1 MKAEMTLAEWIGK
14 RQQSVRLTSLKT
26 YESYERAHI
35 IPFLGRQ
42 KLVSI
47 SNQQMLEFR
56 EHLKRKEKLAPKTIR
71 DIQGHL
77 IKILKDAKSHGYIE
91 AVPEAAKAVL
101 KTSEKPILSQ
111 SEQKILCETLKKDLN
126 AKSMAVLL
134 SVGAG
139 LRLGEVMGLNVGDV
153 DLEAGVLRVRY
164 SRQRVKTAEEDK
176 TSVIKTALKTGK
188 SRRDIPLN
196 APLKEILK
204 EYLKHST
211 QKVIQKPLISWKEKK
226 PIDARTIQYYFT
238 ELKKSHQLDPL
249 VTFHSLRHSFA
260 TRALEAGVD
269 MQALSELMGHSSVAF
284 TLSCYGHC
292 ATEHKRAQMEKM
304 AQCWP

>member
-1 MKAEMTLAEWIGK
+1 
-14 RQQSVRLTSLKT
+14 
-26 YESYERAHI
+26 
-35 IPFLGRQ
+35 
-42 KLVSI
+42 
-47 SNQQMLEFR
+47 
-56 EHLKRKEKLAPKTIR
+56 
-71 DIQGHL
+71 
-77 IKILKDAKSHGYIE
+77 
-91 AVPEAAKAVL
+91 
-101 KTSEKPILSQ
+101 
-111 SEQKILCETLKKDLN
+111 
-126 AKSMAVLL
+126 MAVLL

-292 ATEHKRAQMEKM
+292 ATELKRAQMEKM

>member
-14 RQQSVRLTSLKT
+14 RQQEVRPTSLKT

-35 IPFLGRQ
+35 IPFLGSQR
-42 KLVSI
+42 LVSI
-47 SNQQMLEFR
+47 SNQHMLEFR

-91 AVPEAAKAVL
+91 AVPETAKAVL
-101 KTSEKPILSQ
+101 KTREKPILSQ

-134 SVGAG
+134 SIGAG
-139 LRLGEVMGLNVGDV
+139 LRLGEVMGLSVGDV

-176 TSVIKTALKTGK
+176 TNVVKTALKTGK

-211 QKVIQKPLISWKEKK
+211 QKDIQKPLISWKEKK
-226 PIDARTIQYYFT
+226 SIDARTIQYYFT
-238 ELKKSHQLDPL
+238 ELKKSHQLDLNPK
-249 VTFHSLRHSFA
+249 S
-260 TRALEAGVD
+260 
-269 MQALSELMGHSSVAF
+269 
-284 TLSCYGHC
+284 
-292 ATEHKRAQMEKM
+292 
-304 AQCWP
+304 

>member
-14 RQQSVRLTSLKT
+14 RQQAVRLTSLKT

-77 IKILKDAKSHGYIE
+77 IKILKDAKIHGYIE
-91 AVPEAAKAVL
+91 AVEAAKAVL

-111 SEQKILCETLKKDLN
+111 SEQRILCETLKKDLN

-153 DLEAGVLRVRY
+153 DLEAGILRVRY

-196 APLKEILK
+196 EPLKEILK

-211 QKVIQKPLISWKEKK
+211 QKDIHKPLISWKEKK

-238 ELKKSHQLDPL
+238 E
-249 VTFHSLRHSFA
+249 
-260 TRALEAGVD
+260 
-269 MQALSELMGHSSVAF
+269 
-284 TLSCYGHC
+284 
-292 ATEHKRAQMEKM
+292 
-304 AQCWP
+304 

>member
-1 MKAEMTLAEWIGK
+1 MKTEMTLAEWIGK
-14 RQQSVRLTSLKT
+14 RQQAVRLTSLKT

-35 IPFLGRQ
+35 IPFLGSQ
-42 KLVSI
+42 SLVSI
-47 SNQQMLEFR
+47 NNQRMLEFR

-77 IKILKDAKSHGYIE
+77 IKILKDAKERGYIE
-91 AVPEAAKAVL
+91 ALPEAPKTAL
-101 KTSEKPILSQ
+101 KIREKPVLSQ

-134 SVGAG
+134 SAGAG

-153 DLEAGVLRVRY
+153 DLDAGVLRVRY
-164 SRQRVKTAEEDK
+164 SRQRVKTEKEDK
-176 TSVIKTALKTGK
+176 TCVIKTALKTGK

-196 APLKEILK
+196 TPLKQILK
-204 EYLKHST
+204 EYLKHSA
-211 QKVIQKPLISWKEKK
+211 KKDFHKPLISWKEKK
-226 PIDARTIQYYFT
+226 PIDARTVQYYFT
-238 ELKKSHQLDPL
+238 ELKKSHQLDPS

-304 AQCWP
+304 AKCW